1 MSEFFAMGGY
11 AVYVW
16 GSYGVA
22 TIVLAGLLL
31 LSLRGLKRNESLLA
45 ALEASVPA
53 RGGRK
58 RKAPPVQDDGTAA
71 MLAAATATAL
81 MATGA
86 ADGGA
91 GADGGAS

>member
-11 AVYVW
+11 ALYVW

-53 RGGRK
+53 RGGRR

-71 MLAAATATAL
+71 MLAAATAL